1 MINRKIFR
9 LLMAIVV
16 ILSFT
21 SFMPKNDG
29 WVNLLDNK
37 LSKWEIY
44 QSYRFKDSY
53 KGQQPK
59 DENGNLIEPI
69 GYNKNE
75 ANVFSVTE
83 ENGEPV
89 LHITGEI
96 YGCIFTKQDFEN
108 YHLTLKVKWGNKKW
122 EPRLDKLKDSGLLYN
137 SIGECGIDYWRSWML
152 SQEFQIM
159 KGHMGDHWGFSNT
172 AIDIRAFIPEGIMN
186 AVAGEEQPFLP
197 VGAGTGLDGFCLRNA
212 DYESPAG
219 EWTTL
224 ELICFDDKSIR
235 IVNGHVVMVLQN
247 SRYVSDSES
256 TPLTRGKIQL
266 QSEAAEVFFKD
277 IRIKSIN
284 AIPEEYSEL
293 FDQE

>member
-1 MINRKIFR
+1 MKRKI
-9 LLMAIVV
+9 LLRPVIVIAV
-16 ILSFT
+16 LLLFT
-21 SFMPKNDG
+21 SFTTPQEG
-29 WVNLLDNK
+29 WVNLLDKN

-59 DENGNLIEPI
+59 DENGNLIHPI

-96 YGCIFTKQDFEN
+96 YGCVFTKKEFEN

-137 SIGECGIDYWRSWML
+137 SIGECGVDYWRSWML

-159 KGHMGDHWGFSNT
+159 EGHMGDHWGIASS
-172 AIDIRAFIPEGIMN
+172 AIDVRAFLPEGTMN
-186 AVAGEEQPFLP
+186 TVASDKQPFLAIGP
-197 VGAGTGLDGFCLRNA
+197 GTGRDAFCLRSV
-212 DYESPAG
+212 DYESPSG
-219 EWTTL
+219 EWTTID
-224 ELICFDDKSIR
+224 LICFGDKSIR
-235 IVNGHVVMVLQN
+235 IINGHVVMVLQN
-247 SRYVSDSES
+247 SHYVTDGKSF
-256 TPLTRGKIQL
+256 PLTKGKIQI
-266 QSEAAEVFFKD
+266 QSEAAEVYYKD
-277 IRIKSIN
+277 IMIKSLN
-284 AIPEEYSEL
+284 KLPEEYSKY
-293 FDQE
+293 F